1 MYEGKTQ
8 LTRIWVVKPE
18 FVNNWNEITEAHTKW
33 MAETHYRE
41 GDKKLHFLNWST
53 APEIKDDKET
63 AEIVKRDMLVD
74 DAWTR
79 VELRVGQRLEMQ
91 LIDADGCSS
100 VCEPATHCVRG
111 LLRTTGASARSE
123 PTTGRRRPRQS
134 GAPRD
139 RPHPVWPRRKRWHR
153 ASRSTPQWSSS

>member
-63 AEIVKRDMLVD
+63 GNTMFVLTEVYETSVGVD
-74 DAWTR
+74 DHSQQAKETLSLPHSTKAGI
-79 VELRVGQRLEMQ
+79 VSLT
-91 LIDADGCSS
+91 ICDY
-100 VCEPATHCVRG
+100 
-111 LLRTTGASARSE
+111 GAIKHSLWK
-123 PTTGRRRPRQS
+123 
-134 GAPRD
+134 D
-139 RPHPVWPRRKRWHR
+139 
-153 ASRSTPQWSSS
+153 

>member
-41 GDKKLHFLNWST
+41 GDKKLHFLNWSI

-63 AEIVKRDMLVD
+63 GNTMFVLTEVYETSVGVD
-74 DAWTR
+74 DHSQQAKET
-79 VELRVGQRLEMQ
+79 LSLPYSTK
-91 LIDADGCSS
+91 DGVVSLTICDY
-100 VCEPATHCVRG
+100 
-111 LLRTTGASARSE
+111 GAIKHSLWK
-123 PTTGRRRPRQS
+123 
-134 GAPRD
+134 D
-139 RPHPVWPRRKRWHR
+139 
-153 ASRSTPQWSSS
+153 